1 MPTGDPIIKD
11 VTEVGEYVAVITATD
26 GHYKG
31 AKAYV
36 RFDID
41 PIEFR
46 AVRVKGGDSTVTY
59 NGEKHDFE
67 FEFDISGDGT
77 DWVTLDRGEDYTVKY
92 VYQTTDTTD
101 ESTTD
106 VVDAGSYRA
115 VIEGIGAYDGT
126 VELSQRIKVEKLDL
140 SEVTV
145 EGVISDSASNP
156 YDPSAIWI
164 DGQRFAADSNI
175 MKEIRAVITAGPLQ
189 DLVRQRRVH
198 LHAPGRDRGR
208 PEHRREQD
216 PGLQVLQGRQAHRR
230 GPGVLRR
237 RRLGRRVQH
246 LPR

>member
-77 DWVTLDRGEDYTVKY
+77 DWVTLDRGED
-92 VYQTTDTTD
+92 
-101 ESTTD
+101 
-106 VVDAGSYRA
+106 
-115 VIEGIGAYDGT
+115 
-126 VELSQRIKVEKLDL
+126 
-140 SEVTV
+140 
-145 EGVISDSASNP
+145 
-156 YDPSAIWI
+156 
-164 DGQRFAADSNI
+164 
-175 MKEIRAVITAGPLQ
+175 
-189 DLVRQRRVH
+189 
-198 LHAPGRDRGR
+198 
-208 PEHRREQD
+208 
-216 PGLQVLQGRQAHRR
+216 
-230 GPGVLRR
+230 
-237 RRLGRRVQH
+237 
-246 LPR
+246 